1 MKCDK
6 IRDILLAE
14 YIDKEAKPATAR
26 EIEGHLAG
34 CKECREFYA
43 TLKEKVVAPF
53 RELSPMEAPEN
64 MWDAIKIKIE
74 NDSAAEEHPGILA
87 MFSSFMP
94 VRRVIFA
101 AASVGLAVMLLSGVH
116 VWRLYDRGL
125 IQRYMELQ
133 AQYFLQ
139 ADTDDASDNG
149 GFGTAIEEFLL

>member
-6 IRDILLAE
+6 IKDILLTD
-14 YIDKEAKPATAR
+14 YIDKEAKPAIAR

-34 CKECREFYA
+34 CKECREFYD
-43 TLKEKVVAPF
+43 TLKEKVVVPF
-53 RELSPMEAPEN
+53 KELRPMEAPEN
-64 MWDAIKIKIE
+64 MWDAIKMKIE

-87 MFSSFMP
+87 IFSSAMP
-94 VRRVIFA
+94 IRRAIFA
-101 AASVGLAVMLLSGVH
+101 AASVGFAVILLSGAH

-125 IQRYMELQ
+125 SQKYMELQ
-133 AQYFLQ
+133 VQYLSG